1 METPVSGHGE
11 TGSRPDAGVGVNR
24 RTRRA
29 VLMGAAGAALSAGVA
44 LKAQPAS
51 AATAFTSDQIDLMLK
66 TLANAPNHGFR
77 RDEFGPPDLADQVRG
92 GKAAGLL
99 SSAVL
104 AYARAQRGQRIA
116 LGDFPQE
123 WAVRPA
129 PYDPAPEF
137 AAAAAQD
144 RLGPWLDSLPPP
156 YQGYAGL
163 QTALAQYRDI
173 AGRHGWKTLA
183 DGAPLNAGV
192 TDPRVAALR
201 TRLAVE
207 DDDTPDGG
215 DTPEVFDADLTPAL
229 IRFQRRHGL
238 VPDGVAGPPTL
249 EALNMPVG
257 QRILQIEANME
268 RWRWMP
274 RKLPPTRV
282 QVNIAAAVMAVYRDD
297 QPALAMKAVS
307 GRPDDATPMLT
318 SQIQSIVFNPPWHVP
333 TSIAQ
338 KEIWPKAHRDK
349 GYLARNQYEVK
360 RLDDGALHLVQKAGP
375 KSALGRFK
383 FDFPNP
389 FGVYLHDTP
398 AQASF
403 SRTNRL
409 ASHGCVRLE
418 HPEAL
423 ANLLLEG
430 DANWSPDRVQQIVT
444 TDETQRAPLP
454 SPIPVFILYWTAF
467 VDGAG
472 HVEFR
477 GDAYDWDRKL
487 LNLVGASR
495 TRA

>member
-1 METPVSGHGE
+1 MLKTQD
-11 TGSRPDAGVGVNR
+11 TSRRAGPGASS
-24 RTRRA
+24 RRA
-29 VLMGAAGAALSAGVA
+29 VLVGAAGGAMALGLALRAPPAAA
-44 LKAQPAS
+44 AS
-51 AATAFTSDQIDLMLK
+51 LTSDQIDLMLK
-66 TLANAPNHGFR
+66 ALAQAPAHGFR

-92 GKAAGLL
+92 GGHGDLL
-99 SSAVL
+99 ASAVL

-116 LGDFPQE
+116 LADFPAE

-129 PYDPAPEF
+129 PYDPGPEF
-137 AAAAAQD
+137 AAAVAQD
-144 RLGPWLDSLPPP
+144 RLGPWLDGLPPP
-156 YQGYAGL
+156 YQGYAAL
-163 QTALAQYRDI
+163 QAALAQYRAI
-173 AGRHGWKTLA
+173 AARHGWKA
-183 DGAPLNAGV
+183 VPDGPPLSAGL

-201 TRLAVE
+201 IRLAAE
-207 DDDTPDGG
+207 DDDVPDGG
-215 DTPEVFDADLTPAL
+215 DAPQVFDAGLGAAV

-238 VPDGVAGPPTL
+238 SPDGVAGPPTL
-249 EALNMPVG
+249 GALNAAVG
-257 QRILQIEANME
+257 ERILQIEANME

-274 RKLPPTRV
+274 RRLPPTRV

-333 TSIAQ
+333 QSIAQ

-360 RLDDGALHLVQKAGP
+360 RLDDGALHIVQKAGP

-398 AQASF
+398 AQAGF

-418 HPEAL
+418 HPEAF
-423 ANLLLEG
+423 ADLLLQG
-430 DANWSPDRVQQIVT
+430 DAEWPPERVQQIVT
-444 TDETQRAPLP
+444 TEDTVRAPLP

-477 GDAYDWDRKL
+477 NDAYDWDRKL
-487 LNLVGASR
+487 LNLVAAGK